1 MKFDIKY
8 IKHSDCAYIPN
19 INLYNKA
26 LSTSKCQ
33 TTFGKS
39 VRFLDGKFKTF
50 NKSFFSDAFSIS
62 LQNSFFPL

>member
-26 LSTSKCQ
+26 LSKCQ

-50 NKSFFSDAFSIS
+50 NKSFFSDAMC
-62 LQNSFFPL
+62 

>member
-1 MKFDIKY
+1 MKFNIKY
-8 IKHSDCAYIPN
+8 IKHCAYIPN

-50 NKSFFSDAFSIS
+50 NKSFFSDAMC
-62 LQNSFFPL
+62 

>member
-1 MKFDIKY
+1 MKFNIKY
-8 IKHSDCAYIPN
+8 IRHSDCAYIHN

-26 LSTSKCQ
+26 LRKRQ

-50 NKSFFSDAFSIS
+50 SKSFFSDAMC
-62 LQNSFFPL
+62 

>member
-8 IKHSDCAYIPN
+8 IKHCAYIPN

-26 LSTSKCQ
+26 LSKRQ

>member
-8 IKHSDCAYIPN
+8 IKYGAYIPN

-50 NKSFFSDAFSIS
+50 NKSFFSDAMC
-62 LQNSFFPL
+62 

>member
-8 IKHSDCAYIPN
+8 IRHCAYIPN

-26 LSTSKCQ
+26 LSKCQ

-39 VRFLDGKFKTF
+39 VRFLDGKFKIF
-50 NKSFFSDAFSIS
+50 NKSFFSDAMC
-62 LQNSFFPL
+62 

>member
-8 IKHSDCAYIPN
+8 IKHCAYIPN

-26 LSTSKCQ
+26 LCTSKCQ

-50 NKSFFSDAFSIS
+50 NKSFFSDAMC
-62 LQNSFFPL
+62 

>member
-1 MKFDIKY
+1 MTRMEIKDTTGNYDIKY
-8 IKHSDCAYIPN
+8 IKHCAYIPN

-26 LSTSKCQ
+26 LSKRQ

-50 NKSFFSDAFSIS
+50 NKSFFSDAMC
-62 LQNSFFPL
+62 